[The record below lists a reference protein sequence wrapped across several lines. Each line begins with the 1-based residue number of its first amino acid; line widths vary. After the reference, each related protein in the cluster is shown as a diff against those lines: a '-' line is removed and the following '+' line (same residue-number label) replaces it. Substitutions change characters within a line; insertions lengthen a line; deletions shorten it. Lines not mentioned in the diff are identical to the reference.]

1 MTAMRPTVRLTTPHL
16 RRAAMAG
23 LLAALCLAPG
33 CATEGTGGGAQVG
46 RDADPSGRWTVG
58 TILDVRTQQ
67 RVSIETWL
75 RDLASA
81 DVIYVGEEHHNR
93 EHIAAA
99 LRILQSLL
107 DRGRRPVLG
116 MEMFSWDGQSGLDHG
131 MRKPSPPTAEFL
143 DSVKWT
149 QNWGGAYEDYEP
161 LTRFAADHGLRLRA
175 LNAPRP
181 LVRKVVK
188 LGLKDALELEEST
201 QWGMGVN
208 DIVDDRPYRDMIIG
222 QLKACHGGGEERDYQ
237 TMYEASLFRDES
249 MAKTV
254 AEEIQTIR
262 TKNDPSAGPMVS
274 YTGSGHI
281 QYRLPMPNRVA
292 RRVGEGVKQVTIYL
306 ASFEPSRTEELHEW
320 LDRKI
325 GDFIWLTPL
334 GAGGAP
340 RRCK

>member
-1 MTAMRPTVRLTTPHL
+1 MPPMTQYVRPTTPLL

-23 LLAALCLAPG
+23 LMAALCLVPG
-33 CATEGTGGGAQVG
+33 CAGKGTGGGAYVG
-46 RDADPSGRWTVG
+46 RDEDPSGRWTVG
-58 TILDVRTQQ
+58 TVLDVQTQ
-67 RVSIETWL
+67 RLVSVETWL
-75 RDLASA
+75 RELASA

-99 LRILQSLL
+99 LRIIQALL
-107 DRGRRPVLG
+107 DQGRRPVIG
-116 MEMFSWDGQSGLDHG
+116 MEMFSWDGQSALDQLT
-131 MRKPSPPTAEFL
+131 RKPAPSNREFL

-149 QNWGGAYEDYEP
+149 QNWGGAYEDYAP
-161 LTRFAADHGLRLRA
+161 LARFAVDHGLHLRA

-181 LVRKVVK
+181 LVRKVAK
-188 LGLKDALELEEST
+188 LGLKDALELEESK
-201 QWGMGVN
+201 QWGMSAD
-208 DIVDDRPYRDMIIG
+208 DIVDDQAYRDMIIG

-254 AEEIQTIR
+254 AQELETIR
-262 TKNDPSAGPMVS
+262 TKGDAMAGPIVS
-274 YTGSGHI
+274 YTGGGHI

-292 RRVGEGVKQVTIYL
+292 RRLGEGVKHVTIYL
-306 ASFEPSRTEELHEW
+306 ASFEPSRSEELNEW
-320 LDRKI
+320 LNRKI
-325 GDFIWLTPL
+325 GDFVWLTAL